1 MEYCWV
7 LETDSE
13 YNVISFNNKHDK
25 GYKYLFSTK
34 RVFLQLLKSFL
45 RQSWVHKIDES
56 SLERIDKSFILQDFK
71 GKEADIIYKVRIDE
85 NEVFFYILLELQSTV
100 DYQMPYRL
108 LQYMLEI
115 WRTILK
121 DTEGKANKRKD
132 FKLPPIIPCV
142 LYNGR
147 YNWTAPLSFKEIV
160 VANELFG
167 DNILNFN
174 YMLFDIARYSE
185 EGLLKLGNLIGAVFY
200 IDHKEQFNEVLMSLR
215 KLADILK
222 SISKED
228 FQIFKTWLK
237 NIIVYALPKEQAEE
251 LENVIDKS
259 EEVEEMEYAL
269 GLSIYNKL
277 KEAEQKGEQKGRLEG
292 KLDVAKKLLA
302 AGMPIEQ
309 VGMFTELSVEEI
321 QKLIDKN

>member
-7 LETDSE
+7 LEPDSE
-13 YNVISFNNKHDK
+13 YNVNSFNNKHDK

-56 SLERIDKSFILQDFK
+56 SLEKIDKSFILQDFK

-174 YMLFDIARYSE
+174 YMLFDIARYS
-185 EGLLKLGNLIGAVFY
+185 
-200 IDHKEQFNEVLMSLR
+200 
-215 KLADILK
+215 
-222 SISKED
+222 
-228 FQIFKTWLK
+228 
-237 NIIVYALPKEQAEE
+237 
-251 LENVIDKS
+251 
-259 EEVEEMEYAL
+259 
-269 GLSIYNKL
+269 
-277 KEAEQKGEQKGRLEG
+277 
-292 KLDVAKKLLA
+292 
-302 AGMPIEQ
+302 
-309 VGMFTELSVEEI
+309 
-321 QKLIDKN
+321 

>member
-1 MEYCWV
+1 M
-7 LETDSE
+7 
-13 YNVISFNNKHDK
+13 
-25 GYKYLFSTK
+25 
-34 RVFLQLLKSFL
+34 
-45 RQSWVHKIDES
+45 
-56 SLERIDKSFILQDFK
+56 
-71 GKEADIIYKVRIDE
+71 
-85 NEVFFYILLELQSTV
+85 
-100 DYQMPYRL
+100 
-108 LQYMLEI
+108 
-115 WRTILK
+115 
-121 DTEGKANKRKD
+121 
-132 FKLPPIIPCV
+132 
-142 LYNGR
+142 
-147 YNWTAPLSFKEIV
+147 
-160 VANELFG
+160 
-167 DNILNFN
+167 
-174 YMLFDIARYSE
+174 
-185 EGLLKLGNLIGAVFY
+185 LKLGNLIGAVFY
-200 IDHKEQFNEVLMSLR
+200 IDQKEQFNEVLMSLR